1 MNYFD
6 FTFLTVV
13 SVVTIRGLFRGLITE
28 LLVLVSIVFGFI
40 IATLFHNYLQ
50 TIITGI
56 FPDIPDTISKMIA
69 FILIFVAVNMA
80 VRILSKTLNRIA
92 TFTFLQPVN
101 KIAGALFAFTKV
113 TLLVSIFLIV
123 IEFIPGS
130 GLLTDKM
137 GAKESITYQPVR
149 KFAPV
154 LYNIFS
160 AGSDKSF
167 KDIIPFD
174 NFNADSTASKIINQ
188 LK

>member
-6 FTFLTVV
+6 LTFLTVV

-28 LLVLVSIVFGFI
+28 LLVLVSIILGFI
-40 IATLFHNYLQ
+40 IATLFHEYLQ
-50 TIITGI
+50 ALISGVFTE
-56 FPDIPDTISKMIA
+56 IPDTISKMIA
-69 FILIFVAVNMA
+69 FILIFVGVNIG
-80 VRILSKTLNRIA
+80 VRIISKTLNTLA

-101 KIAGALFAFTKV
+101 KIAGAVFAFTKV
-113 TLLVSIFLIV
+113 TLLVSIFLII

-130 GLLTDKM
+130 IIITDKI
-137 GAKESITYQPVR
+137 GAKDSITYGPVR
-149 KFAPV
+149 KFAPM

-174 NFNADSTASKIINQ
+174 ADSTASEILDKLN
-188 LK
+188 